1 MTQAPTHT
9 RKPIPGVK
17 NTLAISS
24 GKGGVGKSTISVNLA
39 LALAQAGVKT
49 GLMDADIYGPNIPGM
64 LGVSG
69 PAANAA
75 DGQRLQPLRAHGL
88 QTISMGILLERGTPV
103 IWRGP
108 MLAKMIDQLLFSV
121 AWEDLDMLILDLP
134 PGTGDVQI
142 SLTQTAPLTAAIIV
156 TTPSELALADVRRG
170 VEMFR
175 QTDIPILGL
184 VLNMSEFVCHKC
196 QHTTAIFGE
205 DSGQRIAA
213 QFGLPLLA
221 SVPLDTGLRLAADAG
236 EAFIDNAPNTAAARA
251 IRGLA
256 ATVKARLEEVA

>member
-1 MTQAPTHT
+1 MTEAPTHSC
-9 RKPIPGVK
+9 KPIPGVK
-17 NTLAISS
+17 NTIAISS

-69 PAANAA
+69 PVSVAE
-75 DGQRLQPLRAHGL
+75 DGQRLLPLDGRGL
-88 QTISMGILLERGTPV
+88 QTISMGVMLERGTPV

-121 AWEDLDMLILDLP
+121 AWDDLDLLVLDLP

-142 SLTQTAPLTAAIIV
+142 SLTENAPLSGAIIV
-156 TTPSELALADVRRG
+156 TTPSDLALADVARG

-184 VLNMSEFVCHKC
+184 VVNMSAFICHKC
-196 QHTTAIFGE
+196 HHATDIFGA
-205 DSGQRIAA
+205 DDGQRLAD

-221 SVPLDTGLRLAADAG
+221 QVPLDTGLRLAADAG
-236 EAFIDNAPNTAAARA
+236 EAFIDSAPDSPAAQAIHELATAVKER
-251 IRGLA
+251 LDE
-256 ATVKARLEEVA
+256 AT